1 MLQGL
6 ARYLPTN
13 YSNFMNFKMRENSVF
28 AILLRSPW
36 WMSAGVAVVLASAA
50 AALMP
55 AQYLPFGVM
64 SATPFVVIAG
74 MVLWRGRNA
83 PDPQRF
89 QAALAQAATMPWRS
103 FAAALEKAFTAQGY
117 AVTLLPG
124 DQANSGADIR
134 LEKNEQ
140 ITLVSAKRYKAAT
153 HGTEPLRELGAAVD
167 KQAAQRSMYVSLDVV
182 TEQAA
187 SFAKEQGIELLFGDR
202 LGALLIS

>member
-1 MLQGL
+1 
-6 ARYLPTN
+6 
-13 YSNFMNFKMRENSVF
+13 MNFKIREKSIF

-36 WMSAGVAVVLASAA
+36 WISAGVAVVFASVA

-55 AQYLPFGVM
+55 AQYVPFGVM
-64 SATPFVVIAG
+64 SAAPFVVIAG
-74 MVLWRGRNA
+74 IVLWRGRHA
-83 PDPQRF
+83 PDPQRV
-89 QAALAQAATMPWRS
+89 QAALAQAAAMPWRS

-124 DQANSGADIR
+124 DQTNSGADLR

-140 ITLVSAKRYKAAT
+140 ITLVSAKRWKAAT
-153 HGTEPLRELGAAVD
+153 HGAEPLRELAVAVD
-167 KQAAQRSMYVSLDVV
+167 KQAAQRSMYVSLGVV

-187 SFAKEQGIELLFGDR
+187 SFAKDQGIELLSGER

>member
-1 MLQGL
+1 
-6 ARYLPTN
+6 
-13 YSNFMNFKMRENSVF
+13 MNFKIREKSIF

-36 WMSAGVAVVLASAA
+36 WISAGVAVVFASVA

-55 AQYLPFGVM
+55 AQYVPFGVM
-64 SATPFVVIAG
+64 SAAPFVVIAG
-74 MVLWRGRNA
+74 MVLWRGRHA
-83 PDPQRF
+83 PDPRRV

-117 AVTLLPG
+117 AVTLLPS

-153 HGTEPLRELGAAVD
+153 HGTEPLRELTAAMD
-167 KQAAQRSMYVSLDVV
+167 KQSAQHCVYVSLGAV
-182 TEQAA
+182 TDQAA
-187 SFAKEQGIELLFGDR
+187 SLAKEQGIDLLFGDR